1 MKFSVVVPSYNHWKL
16 THSLLFDIYNNIPQD
31 VEVIVV
37 DDCSTDTEVM
47 SGLNWWQTG
56 MMKDRLRVIRNEKNV
71 GFLRTANFGVSKAT
85 GDVVMLISNDVSIAD
100 KTVVTKLE
108 EILKKAE
115 VPTLVGNR
123 LLDYDTGWNTID
135 GKFYPYLEGWFL
147 AFKAKEWGE
156 FGGFDTRYTTCD
168 CEDLDISTTYIS
180 KGGKLVNLGADMTHL
195 GAQTIKYSPEREANT
210 KINQERWRE
219 KWRN

>member
-1 MKFSVVVPSYNHWKL
+1 VKFSIVVPSFNNWRL

-108 EILKKAE
+108 EIFKRAE

-123 LLDYDTGWNTID
+123 LLDYDTGWNTI
-135 GKFYPYLEGWFL
+135 GSVVHFYLEGWFL
-147 AFKAKEWGE
+147 SFKKSDWQLWH
-156 FGGFDTRYTTCD
+156 GFDTRYSTCD
-168 CEDLDISTTYIS
+168 FEDVDLSTTVLS
-180 KGGKLVNLGADMTHL
+180 KGGKLVLLEADMTHL

-210 KINQERWRE
+210 KANQERWRE
-219 KWRN
+219 KWR